1 MHLLAAQPGS
11 IDDGQEPVDPNQTPA
26 DIIFISAADTELVC
40 LSEARSALAEKA
52 PTIRLI
58 NMLHLK
64 HPMSVDLHLDQCA
77 TKSKLVV
84 ARILGGTGY
93 WKYGVEQY
101 SAMLSDNGV
110 PFVALPGDDNPDDEL
125 WRLSTVTRNEWEAL
139 LAYFVEGGTQNIS
152 NALLYSKSIIEKTIG
167 KKATKNYLEMQPGDV
182 TETAANINNL
192 SEITGF
198 KPSISIE
205 DGIPKFISWYNSFH
219 N

>member
-152 NALLYSKSIIEKTIG
+152 NALLYSKSIIEKTCLVSP
-167 KKATKNYLEMQPGDV
+167 T
-182 TETAANINNL
+182 
-192 SEITGF
+192 
-198 KPSISIE
+198 
-205 DGIPKFISWYNSFH
+205 YNFAYM
-219 N
+219 